1 MNNES
6 YMTSEDTTSMLVDR
20 FASREDI
27 DPRFQTLSVPPFPRP
42 LPPPPPRSFLFPLP
56 YQGIIPECQEWDV
69 KIKQLKLAPKTY
81 IFFMH

>member
-42 LPPPPPRSFLFPLP
+42 LPPSLLSLP
-56 YQGIIPECQEWDV
+56 SSLPGNNS
-69 KIKQLKLAPKTY
+69 
-81 IFFMH
+81 

>member
-42 LPPPPPRSFLFPLP
+42 LPPPPPPLAPFSSLFPTR
-56 YQGIIPECQEWDV
+56 E
-69 KIKQLKLAPKTY
+69 
-81 IFFMH
+81 

>member
-42 LPPPPPRSFLFPLP
+42 LPPPPPSLLSLP
-56 YQGIIPECQEWDV
+56 SSLPGNNS
-69 KIKQLKLAPKTY
+69 
-81 IFFMH
+81 

>member
-42 LPPPPPRSFLFPLP
+42 LPPPPLAPFSSLFPTR
-56 YQGIIPECQEWDV
+56 E
-69 KIKQLKLAPKTY
+69 
-81 IFFMH
+81 